1 MGKEGRM
8 ETQQESSNWG
18 GVGGYGSMNWAV
30 TPALWDQ
37 GDLEQRIP
45 ELNLEGRIGVRQVR

>member
-1 MGKEGRM
+1 MGREGRI
-8 ETQQESSNWG
+8 ETQQVFKLGWG
-18 GVGGYGSMNWAV
+18 GGYGSMNWAV

>member
-1 MGKEGRM
+1 M